1 MTDPDVSVL
10 MAVYDGGEFLDEAVG
25 SIVGQTFRD
34 WEMVVVDDAS
44 TDGTTEKLQ
53 AWSQRDTRIRI
64 VSNATNKGQTTS
76 LNEGLRAC
84 RGTWIARQ
92 DADDVSSPARLARQ
106 MSYLHGHPSTVLL
119 GTQGV
124 LIDARG
130 KRVGLL
136 DLPCS
141 RAGIAWCAPF
151 LNPFLHTAV
160 VFHRETALAA
170 GGYDESFRIAQ
181 DYELWTRLAAEKETA
196 NLPQRLVRYRRTG
209 GSLSRAGEEAA
220 FAETDRVSDREVR
233 RIFGRGWSQE
243 ESRLTR
249 AFRRGLPAHDQRD
262 FSRTLAS
269 LEAEFVQRHPIWA
282 IGPRSLRAAW
292 HLRLAGSAGPG
303 LPALAQIGAAL
314 RADPRFTM
322 RWIKDRQVGCDGVS
336 G

>member
-1 MTDPDVSVL
+1 MTAPQVSVL
-10 MAVYDGGEFLDEAVG
+10 MAVYNGGEFLEEAVG

-53 AWSQRDTRIRI
+53 AWSQRDARIRI
-64 VSNATNKGQTTS
+64 ISNATNKGQTAS

-84 RGTWIARQ
+84 RGTWVARQ
-92 DADDVSSPARLARQ
+92 DADDISSPARLARQ
-106 MSYLHGHPSTVLL
+106 MGYLGAHPSTVLL

-124 LIDARG
+124 LIDANGR
-130 KRVGLL
+130 RVGLL
-136 DLPCS
+136 DVPCTP
-141 RAGIAWCAPF
+141 AGIAWCAPF

-160 VFHRETALAA
+160 VFHRATALAS

-181 DYELWTRLAAEKETA
+181 DYDLWTRLVAEKESA
-196 NLPQRLVRYRRTG
+196 NLPERLVRYRRTG
-209 GSLSRAGEEAA
+209 ESLSRAGEEAA

-249 AFRRGLPAHDQRD
+249 AFRRGLPGHDQRD
-262 FSRTLAS
+262 FLRMLDL
-269 LEAEFVQRHPIWA
+269 LEAEFVERHPSWSG
-282 IGPRSLRAAW
+282 GPPGLRAAW
-292 HLRLAGSAGPG
+292 HLRLAGAARPG
-303 LPALAQIGAAL
+303 LPALGKIGAAF
-314 RADPRFTM
+314 RADPRFAM
-322 RWIKDRQVGCDGVS
+322 RWIKDRWVGCDGVS